1 MFAIDEIVRNA
12 LREDIG
18 SGDVTTQVTVDTVS
32 SAQGELLAKEDFL
45 LAGLDVARRV
55 FQLVD
60 AEIRLDSGF
69 HDGTAI
75 DGGLVFALVTG
86 RASSLLQGERVA
98 LNFLQRLSGV
108 ATLTRQFVKAVEGTG
123 AAIVD
128 TRKTTPGL
136 RWLEKYAVRVGGG
149 RNHRFS
155 LGDGIL
161 IKENHSRA
169 AGGIAVAV
177 NRALRAGPH
186 PLRIEVEVST
196 LDEVEE
202 ALTAGADILLLDNMD
217 VETIGR
223 AVERVAGKVLLE
235 VSGGV
240 SLQTVRSIAECG
252 VDFISVGA
260 LTHSSRAIDI
270 SLLFDTAFP

>member
-1 MFAIDEIVRNA
+1 
-12 LREDIG
+12 
-18 SGDVTTQVTVDTVS
+18 
-32 SAQGELLAKEDFL
+32 
-45 LAGLDVARRV
+45 
-55 FQLVD
+55 
-60 AEIRLDSGF
+60 
-69 HDGTAI
+69 
-75 DGGLVFALVTG
+75 
-86 RASSLLQGERVA
+86 
-98 LNFLQRLSGV
+98 
-108 ATLTRQFVKAVEGTG
+108 
-123 AAIVD
+123 
-128 TRKTTPGL
+128 
-136 RWLEKYAVRVGGG
+136 
-149 RNHRFS
+149 
-155 LGDGIL
+155 
-161 IKENHSRA
+161 
-169 AGGIAVAV
+169 V
-177 NRALRAGPH
+177 NRALRTGPH